1 MSTLISKSVA
11 QERLLHVSVGLAQI
25 VLATIFAAMA
35 LLKLMMPPE
44 RLVET
49 MHWTEQ
55 LPVALVRGF
64 GALEF
69 IAAVVVA
76 APAVTRLPQRIV
88 GFTSLAFLTLM
99 TSAAIVNTIRG
110 EFRMVAINAAI
121 AALAGFVAWGRLMQ
135 EPLESDVP

>member
-1 MSTLISKSVA
+1 MSTMISKSVA
-11 QERLLHVSVGLAQI
+11 QERLLHVGVGLAQV

-35 LLKLMMPPE
+35 LLKLMMPAE

-49 MHWTEQ
+49 MAWTAT

-64 GALEF
+64 GVLEF
-69 IAAVVVA
+69 VAAVAVA

-88 GFTSLAFLTLM
+88 GFTALTFLTLM
-99 TSAAIVNTIRG
+99 ISAAIVNTVHG
-110 EFRMVAINAAI
+110 GFRMAIMNLAI

>member
-25 VLATIFAAMA
+25 VLATIFASMA

-55 LPVALVRGF
+55 LPLALVRGF
-64 GALEF
+64 GVLEF
-69 IAAVVVA
+69 VAAVAVA

-99 TSAAIVNTIRG
+99 TSAAIVHTIRG
-110 EFRMVAINAAI
+110 EFRMVAVNAAI